1 MRRTRGLPLAAVATL
16 ALGIGSATAV
26 MTVADALL
34 LRPLPVTNEERIALL
49 WGETPDGRFSNVPL
63 TLEELK
69 VFQRQAGTLD
79 QVAYHT
85 FRGASAATFRFD
97 DRTEQLNL
105 SLVSGNYFEL
115 LGARPVLGRA
125 LGAADD
131 VRGIAPGFVLSHRA
145 WRQWF
150 GGDSAILGRRLT
162 LATSG
167 RSYPVI
173 GVMPPGLDYP
183 RGSEIWAPL
192 SAYSVAEGFYDLAA
206 GELDIVARLAAGA
219 THVQARSELTTFF
232 ANLPGG
238 GWRNNTRG
246 VALRFRD
253 VVLGDVKP
261 AMRVTVLA
269 AALLLLVACINV
281 ANLQLVRSLS
291 RIRELVVRAALGASR
306 ARLVRH
312 QLRES
317 LLLSIAGGIAG
328 TAMASGLV
336 RLFVALAPSGLPRV
350 DEVALDAAMLF
361 AALVISAFTVL
372 ASGLAPVLFVFRVN
386 AGDALRSGVR
396 QSEGRGL
403 RLAGELL
410 VGLQVALSVVALASA
425 GLVGRS
431 FANLSRVDMAFDA
444 SQLVLAELVVRQDRF
459 PGREQQ
465 TEVVRRVLARLDE
478 LPGVNGVT
486 PVLNVPFIGGTGG
499 IDGRIPTPGQ
509 TAEERARNPVVNM
522 EVVSPSYF
530 SVLGVPVLH
539 GRPFQDD
546 DRAGSSQVAIVNV
559 ATAQA
564 LWPGRDAIGQRL
576 GGKGEYTV
584 VGVIPNLRYR
594 DLKDARPGVYFPLAQ
609 NNFPMAP
616 TTLVM
621 RVSGGAITGNQ
632 LRRMIEEVDP
642 GVTVS
647 TVSTIVELLESPR
660 AQPRLNATV
669 LGLFA
674 AAALILAAIGLFSVM
689 ATMVRRR
696 TRELGIRMALGATRA
711 DVGKMVLLRGLVIG
725 LVGTV
730 VGLVAARATGVLLS
744 GLLFEV
750 QPTDVLTF
758 AGVSLTVIVVA
769 AMASFLPARSG
780 ANVDPVSALRAD

>member
-1 MRRTRGLPLAAVATL
+1 M
-16 ALGIGSATAV
+16 
-26 MTVADALL
+26 
-34 LRPLPVTNEERIALL
+34 
-49 WGETPDGRFSNVPL
+49 
-63 TLEELK
+63 
-69 VFQRQAGTLD
+69 
-79 QVAYHT
+79 
-85 FRGASAATFRFD
+85 
-97 DRTEQLNL
+97 
-105 SLVSGNYFEL
+105 
-115 LGARPVLGRA
+115 
-125 LGAADD
+125 
-131 VRGIAPGFVLSHRA
+131 
-145 WRQWF
+145 
-150 GGDSAILGRRLT
+150 
-162 LATSG
+162 
-167 RSYPVI
+167 
-173 GVMPPGLDYP
+173 
-183 RGSEIWAPL
+183 
-192 SAYSVAEGFYDLAA
+192 
-206 GELDIVARLAAGA
+206 
-219 THVQARSELTTFF
+219 
-232 ANLPGG
+232 
-238 GWRNNTRG
+238 
-246 VALRFRD
+246 
-253 VVLGDVKP
+253 
-261 AMRVTVLA
+261 
-269 AALLLLVACINV
+269 
-281 ANLQLVRSLS
+281 
-291 RIRELVVRAALGASR
+291 
-306 ARLVRH
+306 
-312 QLRES
+312 
-317 LLLSIAGGIAG
+317 
-328 TAMASGLV
+328 
-336 RLFVALAPSGLPRV
+336 
-350 DEVALDAAMLF
+350 
-361 AALVISAFTVL
+361 
-372 ASGLAPVLFVFRVN
+372 
-386 AGDALRSGVR
+386 
-396 QSEGRGL
+396 
-403 RLAGELL
+403 
-410 VGLQVALSVVALASA
+410 
-425 GLVGRS
+425 
-431 FANLSRVDMAFDA
+431 
-444 SQLVLAELVVRQDRF
+444 
-459 PGREQQ
+459 
-465 TEVVRRVLARLDE
+465 
-478 LPGVNGVT
+478 
-486 PVLNVPFIGGTGG
+486 
-499 IDGRIPTPGQ
+499 
-509 TAEERARNPVVNM
+509 VNM

-647 TVSTIVELLESPR
+647 TVSTIDELLESPR

-730 VGLVAARATGVLLS
+730 VGLVGARATGVLLS